1 MEVLRLVGVV
11 EEEDHQNHLALAE
24 EEGAEVLILLEAGE
38 VGEEEVHRLQV
49 AVVEEEVLL
58 HQVEV
63 VGEVVW
69 LHLEGVEEEEWKH
82 YCFDF
87 PHYVF

>member
-1 MEVLRLVGVV
+1 MGGEAG
-11 EEEDHQNHLALAE
+11 EDHQNHLALAE

-49 AVVEEEVLL
+49 VVVEEEVLL
-58 HQVEV
+58 HQEEG

-69 LHLEGVEEEEWKH
+69 LLLLEGVVVEEEVEWKH

-87 PHYVF
+87 QHYVF